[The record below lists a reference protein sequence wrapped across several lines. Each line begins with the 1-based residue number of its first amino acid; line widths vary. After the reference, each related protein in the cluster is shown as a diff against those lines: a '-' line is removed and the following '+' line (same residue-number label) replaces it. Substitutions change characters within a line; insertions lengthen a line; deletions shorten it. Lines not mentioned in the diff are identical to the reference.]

1 MKQPIVLTILLFG
14 WTSLI
19 HAQTNPDS
27 LRKKVTHVV
36 TAFPE
41 RHYANEDAL
50 NAVSEYIFSEFQEA
64 TTDVSYQEYTIAS
77 KKYRNVVARI
87 GNMDK
92 PVIVI
97 GAHYDVCDALPGADD
112 NASGVVGI
120 IEALHQLK
128 GYSGDY
134 CIEFVAYTLEEPPYF
149 GTKNMGS
156 YVHAKQLVESG
167 RNIVGMVSVEMIGYF
182 SDEEGS
188 QEYPFGIMR
197 WFYGDRG
204 DYILLTKKCFNG
216 KFVRQFTRGFERS
229 KMIRTK
235 KIGAPKS
242 LTGIDFSDHRNYW
255 LLDINAL
262 MITDTSFY
270 RNKNYHRP
278 TDTPETL
285 DYVRMARVVDALVAT
300 LLQF

>member
-1 MKQPIVLTILLFG
+1 MMMFG
-14 WTSLI
+14 WVSLMY
-19 HAQTNPDS
+19 AQTSPDS
-27 LRKKVTHVV
+27 LRTKVTHLV
-36 TAFPE
+36 TAFPG
-41 RHYANEDAL
+41 RHFANEDAL
-50 NAVSEYIFSEFQEA
+50 NAASEYIFSEFQRA
-64 TTDVSYQEYTIAS
+64 TEDVRYQEYAVGA

-87 GNMDK
+87 GNPEK

-120 IEALHQLK
+120 IEALNQLK
-128 GYSGDY
+128 AYSGNY
-134 CIEFVAYTLEEPPYF
+134 CLEFVAYTLEEPPYF

-167 RNIVGMVSVEMIGYF
+167 RKIAGMVSVEMIGYF
-182 SDEEGS
+182 SDEPDS
-188 QEYPFGIMR
+188 QDYPFGIMR

-216 KFVRQFTRGFERS
+216 KFVRQFARGFAHS
-229 KMIRTK
+229 KAIRTK

-255 LLDINAL
+255 LFNIDAL

-270 RNKNYHRP
+270 RNKNYHHP

-285 DYVRMARVVDALVAT
+285 DYIRMARVVDALVAS
-300 LLQF
+300 LMQL